1 MNDNTNNKTDKE
13 YNKSIKALKRK
24 LNKAE
29 EQFILLQSRSQNV
42 SSAYIEM
49 YEDALQNK
57 MFEMEIIQADI
68 EEEET
73 HRNADALKRNE
84 YKNLQSD
91 LKKGTVNVI
100 GAGDL
105 EAERKTE
112 EGILDAEPLH
122 IQAMRAIVKK

>member
-1 MNDNTNNKTDKE
+1 MNNNKTDKE

-42 SSAYIEM
+42 SNDYIEM

-57 MFEMEIIQADI
+57 MFEMETIQADI
-68 EEEET
+68 DEEEA

-100 GAGDL
+100 GAGDIA
-105 EAERKTE
+105 AERKTE
-112 EGILDAEPLH
+112 EDILDAEPLH
-122 IQAMRAIVKK
+122 IQAMRAIVGK